1 LPAEGALAYPF
12 PAATLTSHNGPTR
25 RRGMLSARIRHA
37 SVRTKIPS
45 IALYFFEEATRTAP
59 AVRVLI
65 F

>member
-1 LPAEGALAYPF
+1 
-12 PAATLTSHNGPTR
+12 
-25 RRGMLSARIRHA
+25 MLSARTRHA